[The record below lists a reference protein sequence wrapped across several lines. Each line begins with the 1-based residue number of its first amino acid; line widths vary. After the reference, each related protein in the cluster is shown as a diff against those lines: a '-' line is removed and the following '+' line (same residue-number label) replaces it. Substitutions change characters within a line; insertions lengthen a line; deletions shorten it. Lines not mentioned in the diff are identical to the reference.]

1 MHTTKSRRSTFLFFV
16 QVHKSNTYTIVSCL
30 YNSGI
35 QYNNNSNSNNMHIT
49 LYTASYFVWVLS
61 CDFRFLPCLDD
72 CDFIWRSPPVGFAPL
87 LTLSLDFVFVARKP
101 CPPVLLSTEVCGG
114 AARSEPLTWCWL
126 KSRCATGWLGGSILE
141 CWDVL
146 PSGEW
151 ALLLWRLGGRL
162 DCVAWDLCKM
172 KGQNN
177 HFLDSWYFRWQW
189 QRGKWKT
196 LKCRNWS
203 TETEGQGI
211 VVSQE
216 GARQIGGFFSHFSI
230 SVSLLLFP
238 YFSIFYFSVRK
249 SRGKA

>member
-1 MHTTKSRRSTFLFFV
+1 
-16 QVHKSNTYTIVSCL
+16 
-30 YNSGI
+30 
-35 QYNNNSNSNNMHIT
+35 MHIT

-72 CDFIWRSPPVGFAPL
+72 CDFIWRSPPVGFVPL

-126 KSRCATGWLGGSILE
+126 KSRCTTGWLGGSILE

-177 HFLDSWYFRWQW
+177 RNFWIHDTLGHSDKGTSGKRW
-189 QRGKWKT
+189 
-196 LKCRNWS
+196 S
-203 TETEGQGI
+203 AETEVQKQKDKAQSW
-211 VVSQE
+211 VRKVLNTD
-216 GARQIGGFFSHFSI
+216 RRLFFS
-230 SVSLLLFP
+230 LQ
-238 YFSIFYFSVRK
+238 YFSFLTPVSIL
-249 SRGKA
+249 